1 MLKIFFN
8 VIIYYLCV
16 FRLFNGKSTEDLE
29 SIEENTKIKA
39 NNLDPGKKESFK
51 EFLSASF
58 SKNHE
63 KKGSKVSKLHFI
75 LYNYYIFY
83 SMRVACYIV
92 IDSFSIIDYTLRPI
106 PKWFFLIMNLISM
119 AFQSTFL
126 GTTEITDHAAV

>member
-1 MLKIFFN
+1 MIPGKEIIFLVEKTFFWKCH
-8 VIIYYLCV
+8 IFCV

-75 LYNYYIFY
+75 L
-83 SMRVACYIV
+83 
-92 IDSFSIIDYTLRPI
+92 
-106 PKWFFLIMNLISM
+106 
-119 AFQSTFL
+119 
-126 GTTEITDHAAV
+126 